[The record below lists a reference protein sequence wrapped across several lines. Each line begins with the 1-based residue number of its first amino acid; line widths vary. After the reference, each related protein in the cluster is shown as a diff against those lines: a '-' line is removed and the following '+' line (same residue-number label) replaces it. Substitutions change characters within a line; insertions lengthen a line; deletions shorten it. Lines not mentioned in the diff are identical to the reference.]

1 MNAETSRL
9 YQLLYHN
16 QQCLEGLQQEK
27 EASIC
32 RLEAAQKAAE
42 EDHKKHVTV

>member
-42 EDHKKHVTV
+42 EDHNKYVTV